1 MKFMCGSKRTH
12 EKDVGKRHRAI
23 HHLNMRPSV
32 ISFHRYLLGSRYT
45 TQLVIFYSLCIFL
58 KISLYPLH
66 ALLDRTGSPTDV
78 SYVYDNSNLFTI
90 VLAGPLIETFIFQH
104 LIFTLVKKAKVV
116 KKKFVAYLL
125 SSSILFGLSHSY
137 SVYYVI
143 FAVIMGLALG
153 YIYYFYRT
161 DRSKAFW
168 STAFIHALLNATAA
182 LAYKYL

>member
-1 MKFMCGSKRTH
+1 MLGSHYATQF
-12 EKDVGKRHRAI
+12 V
-23 HHLNMRPSV
+23 
-32 ISFHRYLLGSRYT
+32 SFYLLCT
-45 TQLVIFYSLCIFL
+45 LL
-58 KISLYPLH
+58 KIGLYPLH
-66 ALLDRTGSPTDV
+66 QLLDWTVTSKDT
-78 SYVYDNSNLFTI
+78 SYIYGNSNLFTI